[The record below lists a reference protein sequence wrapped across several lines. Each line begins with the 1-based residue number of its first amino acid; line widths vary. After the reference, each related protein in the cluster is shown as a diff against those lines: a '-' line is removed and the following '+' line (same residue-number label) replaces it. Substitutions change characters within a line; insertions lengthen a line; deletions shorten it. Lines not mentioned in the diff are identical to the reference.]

1 VNSVSGAAI
10 LLLMLG
16 PWSSPQAPQPSP
28 PTPPAAAARPLAHGE
43 EQALRARVLEWWKA
57 RERRD
62 HQRMYELFEPSYR
75 KQVTFAD
82 FVKENAVRTR
92 YDLADARVES
102 VLPETPAL
110 VHVKVDVEA
119 RPPGLPVGRVTADDV
134 WVRVAGKWFKR
145 HQDSP
150 LPFTVVR

>member
-1 VNSVSGAAI
+1 MVFSSGPAA
-10 LLLMLG
+10 
-16 PWSSPQAPQPSP
+16 PSP
-28 PTPPAAAARPLAHGE
+28 DPPAAAARPLAHGE
-43 EQALRARVLEWWKA
+43 EQALRARVVDWWKA

-62 HQRMYELFEPSYR
+62 HQRMYELFEPAYR

-82 FVKENAVRTR
+82 FVKESAVRTR

-110 VHVKVDVEA
+110 VRVKVDVET

-145 HQDSP
+145 HQDPP